1 MRFVPRKLFLTRG
14 LGVHRA
20 KLTSFELALRDAG
33 IAHLNLVRVSSILPP
48 GCRIV
53 SRDEGL
59 AALEAGEVT
68 FAVIAEM
75 ATDEPGRRIAVLGD
89 MLELGPFTAQGH
101 EKVGVRAAEVVEVLV
116 TVGSYSKITAQ
127 AAREAGLAP
136 ERIIACES
144 AEQAA
149 EAVQRLGGAPGYILI
164 KGSRAMR
171 MEAIVRRLAAQERP
185 CP

>member
-1 MRFVPRKLFLTRG
+1 TPREVVAALPELEVSQRLHLVPG
-14 LGVHRA
+14 
-20 KLTSFELALRDAG
+20 
-33 IAHLNLVRVSSILPP
+33 P
-48 GCRIV
+48 GQAVIIDDTYNASPASV
-53 SRDEGL
+53 L
-59 AALEAGEVT
+59 AALDFLEEL
-68 FAVIAEM
+68 
-75 ATDEPGRRIAVLGD
+75 PGRRIAVLGD